1 MPRRP
6 SNWPSTA
13 SILADVTR
21 LLADW
26 SRGDRRALD
35 VLVPVVQSELRRIAR
50 RHLERERDNHTL
62 QPTALVNEL
71 YLRLVEQTRA
81 SWTDRV
87 HFFAVASQLMR
98 RILVDHARFE
108 GASKRGGSVSK
119 VSLTTSVDVA
129 SDAAPALDV
138 LAIDRALTRL
148 AALDPEQARVV
159 ELRVFGGL
167 SVAEAAHVLGRSER
181 TIKREWRLAKAWLRL
196 QLA

>member
-1 MPRRP
+1 
-6 SNWPSTA
+6 
-13 SILADVTR
+13 LADVTR

-26 SRGDRRALD
+26 SGGDRRALD
-35 VLVPVVQSELRRIAR
+35 VLVPVVHGELRRIAR
-50 RHLERERDNHTL
+50 RHLDRERANHTL

-71 YLRLVEQTRA
+71 YLRLVEQSRA
-81 SWTDRV
+81 SWADRV
-87 HFFAVASQLMR
+87 HFFAVASQIMR
-98 RILVDHARFE
+98 RILVDHARLE

-119 VSLTTSVDVA
+119 IPLTTSVDVA
-129 SDAAPALDV
+129 GDATSALDV

-181 TIKREWRLAKAWLRL
+181 TIKREMRLAKAWLRL
-196 QLA
+196 HLAPAVRGPVPRPR